1 MRKVFTVL
9 CIVILTLVMCTSCK
23 SKSEISGNDE
33 TSSKISVAGDL
44 MDYRKHF
51 DNTKCTMKEVFA
63 EFGFESADSIKEIDI
78 IPEELKPEGPDTDT
92 CYVIDSKEDIEFFY
106 NQITALKGLMV
117 IPEYDS
123 KTSKKIQYPWTAVKD
138 AGVNW
143 DWSKIIKIVGK
154 DGTFKKIYFKID
166 YFRFEVAFENDTY
179 PGVMY
184 PELLVTEEFYNW
196 FIDKAHIDFDLD
208 VSEYNKKFEEEESK
222 KAAESGKEHETF
234 TSMTNN

>member
-1 MRKVFTVL
+1 M
-9 CIVILTLVMCTSCK
+9 IL
-23 SKSEISGNDE
+23 
-33 TSSKISVAGDL
+33 
-44 MDYRKHF
+44 
-51 DNTKCTMKEVFA
+51 
-63 EFGFESADSIKEIDI
+63 
-78 IPEELKPEGPDTDT
+78 
-92 CYVIDSKEDIEFFY
+92 
-106 NQITALKGLMV
+106 
-117 IPEYDS
+117 
-123 KTSKKIQYPWTAVKD
+123 
-138 AGVNW
+138 
-143 DWSKIIKIVGK
+143 
-154 DGTFKKIYFKID
+154 KKIYFKID